1 MKFRYDNRSWHAWIS
16 VVLAVPIVIVAVT
29 AIFIAHDDALGTKE
43 KVITPYV
50 SWLPGYSDAAVKM
63 QRMEVQ
69 TALATRDGAQW
80 LGTKAGLY
88 RIEQGRATPVEALGG
103 THVRALVDTPAG
115 LVAATKNGVW
125 LRQSTPGQGGGETWQ
140 RTARGDAWSAS
151 VGAGGVIH
159 VAMKDAGVLA
169 STDGASWKNDTAALT
184 ALAAMPVSMAEQKPV
199 TLGNLVMDLHTG
211 KAFFGK
217 EWEWIWIDLIG
228 FVMAFLGVTGVVMW
242 WRGEKRRRELEAQLA
257 AASATPASPAV
268 APVTSQPVTV

>member
-1 MKFRYDNRSWHAWIS
+1 MKLKYDTRSWHAWIS

-29 AIFIAHDDALGTKE
+29 AIFIAHDDALGTKDT
-43 KVITPYV
+43 VITPYV
-50 SWLPGYSDAAVKM
+50 GWLPGYSEATVKM

-69 TALATRDGAQW
+69 SLTTARDGSQW

-88 RIEQGRATPVEALGG
+88 RVTDGRAMPVEALGG
-103 THVRALVDTPAG
+103 THVRNLVDTPAG

-125 LRQSTPGQGGGETWQ
+125 LGQNGQWT

-151 VGAGGVIH
+151 VGANGAIH
-159 VAMKDAGVLA
+159 VAMKDTGVVT
-169 STDGASWKNDTAALT
+169 STDGRTWQKDSA
-184 ALAAMPVSMAEQKPV
+184 ALAALAALPASVAEQKPV
-199 TLGNLVMDLHTG
+199 TLANLMHDMHTG

-242 WRGEKRRRELEAQLA
+242 WRGEKRRRELETQLA
-257 AASATPASPAV
+257 AASAPPASPAA
-268 APVTSQPVTV
+268 APVVAQPATV